1 MTDDPQ
7 GDGYT
12 LGLLVDL
19 RDLCTKI
26 GDNHYR
32 MAAELHDL
40 LREVANPNVHGL
52 DKELSFRV
60 QQTAS
65 GEYGETLRTISLNG
79 NAEIARAAFQAALRC
94 YPHERWRL
102 LWGAYIVEKYEPQN
116 DDAPK

>member
-1 MTDDPQ
+1 MTDEPAD
-7 GDGYT
+7 DGYT

-40 LREVANPNVHGL
+40 LRKVANPNVHGL

-60 QQTAS
+60 QQTAL

-79 NAEIARAAFQAALRC
+79 NAEVARAAFQAAVRC

-102 LWGAYIVEKYEPQN
+102 LWGAYIVEKYEPEN
-116 DDAPK
+116 ERTRK

>member
-1 MTDDPQ
+1 MFSLCSPQVKSPKMTDDPQ

-65 GEYGETLRTISLNG
+65 GEYAQRQCRDSARGFSSRGAMLSTRALAPVMGRLHCRKVRT
-79 NAEIARAAFQAALRC
+79 A
-94 YPHERWRL
+94 
-102 LWGAYIVEKYEPQN
+102 K
-116 DDAPK
+116 

>member
-1 MTDDPQ
+1 MTDEPQ

-40 LREVANPNVHGL
+40 LCKVANPNVHGL

-60 QQTAS
+60 QQTAPGRVWRDAAHHFAERQCRDRAPRFS
-65 GEYGETLRTISLNG
+65 GGRAVPSGRTL
-79 NAEIARAAFQAALRC
+79 ALAVGLVHC
-94 YPHERWRL
+94 
-102 LWGAYIVEKYEPQN
+102 
-116 DDAPK
+116 